1 MNSCPNSDSKRCP
14 ESKLGHVHSVHT
26 LGPGCTHATR
36 TLRRVAGLAL
46 PCRRLGPAVPLRPR
60 THWHAVSQAVCCTP
74 CRASYRRAGR
84 HVAHRIVAQGAM
96 SRAYSAVSWPSRRRI
111 MAPPPAVPRLSRDT
125 TRQPSPSR
133 CCRPYLERVG
143 HVVACLDLYRGR
155 PSMHLPVVSWPG
167 APAVSRYNALYR
179 DSGWKKMGSSPFQ
192 LLHFFFPFDLLED
205 YQKKKKLHFA
215 VEPKI
220 FFLNIFFPVL
230 HTVKPRKIFLNTHF
244 FPFNS

>member
-26 LGPGCTHATR
+26 LGPSSTHATS

-46 PCRRLGPAVPLRPR
+46 PCRRLGPAVPLCPL

-74 CRASYRRAGR
+74 CRASYRRTGR
-84 HVAHRIVAQGAM
+84 HVAHRIVAQGAV
-96 SRAYSAVSWPSRRRI
+96 SRAYSAVSWSL
-111 MAPPPAVPRLSRDT
+111 PR
-125 TRQPSPSR
+125 P
-133 CCRPYLERVG
+133 CR
-143 HVVACLDLYRGR
+143 ACLVIQPGSQAPRVAADRISSGSAMSWPVSTFIVAALACTSRSYRGLV
-155 PSMHLPVVSWPG
+155 PLLCHDTMHCIVTQAG
-167 APAVSRYNALYR
+167 
-179 DSGWKKMGSSPFQ
+179 KKMGSSPFQ

-205 YQKKKKLHFA
+205 YQKKKKTSFCSRT
-215 VEPKI
+215 KNI
-220 FFLNIFFPVL
+220 FLNFFFPVL